1 MGTRTRRKETVKV
14 VHVLRKP
21 CSEGTVAANVLRHG
35 TGALNIDATRIGT
48 DDNLGGGAYSG
59 TPRPGSA
66 MGCEGLVGGKGSFLE
81 GGSTRLT
88 PSAYQ
93 QPTGRWPA
101 NLVLQHLDGC
111 VQDGVR
117 DVRSNGHYP
126 ARRPSGSTVSGPSGH
141 KGQEGLT
148 EAHTDGEAVAA
159 WACEEGCPVAAL
171 DAQSGVAKPK
181 AARAGKRGGSAW
193 QGQEGFGSPD
203 KEGYWPEDCGGG
215 ASRFFKQIKP

>member
-21 CSEGTVAANVLRHG
+21 CSEGTVAANVLKWG
-35 TGALNIDATRIGT
+35 TGAMNIDASRIAISASDRAAY
-48 DDNLGGGAYSG
+48 DDNMRCHERYADGRDKLGGYDGGWKADPTAIQNKGA
-59 TPRPGSA
+59 
-66 MGCEGLVGGKGSFLE
+66 
-81 GGSTRLT
+81 
-88 PSAYQ
+88 
-93 QPTGRWPA
+93 RWPA
-101 NLVLQHLDGC
+101 NLVLQHLPTCEQTGTREEPGYTVNRFTDGMKPF
-111 VQDGVR
+111 GEGA
-117 DVRSNGHYP
+117 GHPYKSEQVP
-126 ARRPSGSTVSGPSGH
+126 PSTVP
-141 KGQEGLT
+141 
-148 EAHTDGEAVAA
+148 V

-171 DAQSGVAKPK
+171 DKQSGVAKPK